1 MSLTIWAKVWLII
14 VASIGGITGIALFL
28 CEGKKHGIVTWVVAL
43 ATVILMMFL
52 FNWYYT
58 SYAPGIRAYKTDA
71 SARENGLYREI
82 IITAEDGREIYYF
95 KGKVDIET
103 DPEKNYIMFEDE
115 NEQRHI
121 IYYSLIDTIII
132 NEISEGE

>member
-1 MSLTIWAKVWLII
+1 MTLTIWAKVWLIV
-14 VASIGGITGIALFL
+14 VACIGGLSGLGLFFADKRY
-28 CEGKKHGIVTWVVAL
+28 GFAAWVATL

-58 SYAPGIRAYKTDA
+58 SYAPGIRAYKTDT

>member
-1 MSLTIWAKVWLII
+1 MSLTIFAIVWII
-14 VASIGGITGIALFL
+14 TIACIGGVTGIVVFCL
-28 CEGKKHGIVTWVVAL
+28 EYKKAGVVTWVVTL

-132 NEISEGE
+132 NEISEGD